1 MYIRKIF
8 CVFVF
13 VLFSFTPYLAKAEVI
28 INEIKFNPTGERFV
42 ELYNNSSQDVN
53 LTNWYIQRK
62 SSPSSDFATFISS
75 NIFKDKII
83 PANGFFVISRADFS
97 GVDVLVDSMTLTD
110 SNLLQVKRSRSAED
124 IADIVSWGD
133 FSNCNTIC
141 DSDLVKKNEGK
152 SMQRF
157 GDTWSVS
164 DPTLGRTN
172 VLKNTSNTT
181 ENNTSNT
188 NNNTNNQNSS
198 NTNTTKKKQEKIIY
212 DIKTYID
219 IPDFAFV
226 GLPVKLSAYT
236 TGRDGQKTF
245 NGKYFWN
252 LGDGAFV
259 EGHIKDISFLEYTY
273 HYPGEYEINLN
284 FYEPFD
290 GIEKP
295 STSNI
300 FNIEVVMLDLE
311 LKNII
316 QNNNLF
322 IELINNTE
330 YPLDISSWVLKGENR
345 SFTFPLNTKI
355 KAKSKIT
362 ISPQISLFSVSEFN
376 KIVFLDKYG
385 KIINLK
391 NKNNTQNTLPVKNN
405 IFIPVYQNTKQNTKE
420 PTKEGLKI
428 NEENTLFPS
437 EEIPDLQANVLNQES
452 INKEK
457 NNSSNNSS
465 VIYILF
471 FVFLILIS
479 IIVYFVRFYARKN
492 NKKNE
497 QDKGSEDGSD
507 FDILDE

>member
-1 MYIRKIF
+1 MYKKLF

-13 VLFSFTPYLAKAEVI
+13 VLFFFTPYSAKAEVY

-83 PANGFFVISRADFS
+83 PANDFFVISRADFS

-110 SNLLQVKRSRSAED
+110 SNLLQVKRSRGAED

-133 FSNCNTIC
+133 FANCNTIC
-141 DSDLVKKNEGK
+141 ESDLAKKYEGK

-157 GDTWSVS
+157 GNTWSIS
-164 DPTLGRTN
+164 DPTLGRVN
-172 VLKNTSNTT
+172 VLKNTNNATENNNINNSNTT
-181 ENNTSNT
+181 N
-188 NNNTNNQNSS
+188 NNQNIS
-198 NTNTTKKKQEKIIY
+198 NSTNTKKQEKIIY
-212 DIKTYID
+212 DIKTYIN

-226 GLPVKLSAYT
+226 GLPVKMSAYT

-252 LGDGAFV
+252 FGDGAFV
-259 EGHIKDISFLEYTY
+259 EGHIKDISSLDYTY

-290 GIEKP
+290 DIEKP

-300 FNIEVVMLDLE
+300 FKIEVVMLDLE

-316 QNNNLF
+316 EKNSLF

-362 ISPQISLFSVSEFN
+362 ISPHISLFTISELN
-376 KIVFLDKYG
+376 KIIVFDKYG
-385 KIINLK
+385 RVVDLK
-391 NKNNTQNTLPVKNN
+391 NKNNTQNILPVKNN
-405 IFIPVYQNTKQNTKE
+405 ISAPVYQNVLLNTNEKTKE
-420 PTKEGLKI
+420 DVKT
-428 NEENTLFPS
+428 NEENILFPS
-437 EEIPDLQANVLNQES
+437 EEIPNLQANVLNQES

-457 NNSSNNSS
+457 NNSS

-479 IIVYFVRFYARKN
+479 VLVYFVRFYARKN
-492 NKKNE
+492 NKENE
-497 QDKGSEDGSD
+497 QDKDSEDGSD